1 MHQPRSDADTTTL
14 AISLLVLLLVFAA
27 LAIGL
32 IAGRGPIKGSCGGIA
47 AMTREDCPICGG
59 NPAKCDSADP
69 AGLAEDVSRR
79 PSAPEIG
86 ER

>member
-1 MHQPRSDADTTTL
+1 MSTMAF
-14 AISLLVLLLVFAA
+14 SLLVFLLVFAA

-59 NPAKCDSADP
+59 NPAKCESGDP
-69 AGLAEDVSRR
+69 AGLGKDVGR
-79 PSAPEIG
+79 PASATEVG

>member
-1 MHQPRSDADTTTL
+1 MTTL
-14 AISLLVLLLVFAA
+14 AISLLVFLLVFAA

-47 AMTREDCPICGG
+47 TMTREDCAICGG
-59 NPAKCDSADP
+59 NPAKCESGD
-69 AGLAEDVSRR
+69 
-79 PSAPEIG
+79 PSALARDASRPASTPEGG

>member
-1 MHQPRSDADTTTL
+1 MTTL
-14 AISLLVLLLVFAA
+14 VISLLVFLLVFAA

-32 IAGRGPIKGSCGGIA
+32 LAGRGPIKGSCGGIA

-59 NPAKCDSADP
+59 NPARCESGDP
-69 AGLAEDVSRR
+69 SGLARDASR
-79 PSAPEIG
+79 PASAPEGG

>member
-1 MHQPRSDADTTTL
+1 MTTL
-14 AISLLVLLLVFAA
+14 VISLLVFLLVFAA

-32 IAGRGPIKGSCGGIA
+32 LAGRGPIKGSCGGIA

-59 NPAKCDSADP
+59 NPARCESGDP
-69 AGLAEDVSRR
+69 SGLAQDASR
-79 PSAPEIG
+79 PASAPEGG